1 MLRIKIETPKFK
13 NENQNVLKSH
23 ETNMINFNFGK
34 EQEFDYLKN
43 IENIDISGIFS
54 TPFM

>member
-13 NENQNVLKSH
+13 NENHLKSH

>member
-13 NENQNVLKSH
+13 DENQNVLKSH
-23 ETNMINFNFGK
+23 ETNIINFNFGK